1 MIEHLLC
8 YFPKHMLAKEN
19 FLVETSAF
27 NNISRRCQAA
37 LDEPVTDVK
46 GHRNM
51 ILRLNSGQLC
61 LDSMIASHC

>member
-1 MIEHLLC
+1 
-8 YFPKHMLAKEN
+8 MLAKEN
-19 FLVETSAF
+19 FLVETTDAVTSQQKSESAF